1 MHELYLVLSL
11 VGSFTLLFTI
21 TSHYIKEKLF
31 LSEALVATL
40 FGLMIGPYGLGIFTW
55 QTESSM
61 DAIFYFSRLIL
72 AFQIMISGMNLP
84 RAYLKNKIKSLS
96 ILLGPITLY
105 GWIVSSLIVNLIF
118 GNILCLVRMKK

>member
-21 TSHYIKEKLF
+21 TSHCIKEKLF